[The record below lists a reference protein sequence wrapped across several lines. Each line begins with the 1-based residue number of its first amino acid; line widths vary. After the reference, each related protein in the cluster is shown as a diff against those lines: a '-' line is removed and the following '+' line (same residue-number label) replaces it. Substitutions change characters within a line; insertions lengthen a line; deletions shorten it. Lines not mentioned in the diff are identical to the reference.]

1 MKFPKTKL
9 YEACESKKDGR
20 PILTGVHVNADKA
33 RLEAADGVI
42 LAVIPIP
49 EEDAQEIGNT
59 VIPAKIMKEAYN
71 MARRSSQVPT
81 IKVTESGYTVGAQ
94 NASGDPEPITGPT
107 YPLEV
112 LATDGISYPDCDK
125 IIPDPKHYEF
135 VAALDVNK
143 LMRLAKAICE
153 NGTRRPD
160 LFVKLYRDRVQSSA
174 PLRVVPLSTEHKD
187 RLGLIMPMHVVE
199 ES

>member
-20 PILTGVHVNADKA
+20 PILTGVHVNPDKA

-49 EEDAQEIGNT
+49 KEDAEAVGDT
-59 VIPAKIMKEAYN
+59 VIPAKIVKEAYN

-81 IKVTESGYTVGAQ
+81 IEVSESGYTVGAQ
-94 NASGDPEPITGPT
+94 NAGGDPEPVTGPT
-107 YPLEV
+107 YPLDNDLGV
-112 LATDGISYPDCDK
+112 RYLDVDP
-125 IIPDPKHYEF
+125 IIPNPKHYEF
-135 VAALDVNK
+135 VAAIDVNK
-143 LMRLAKAICE
+143 LLRLAKALCE
-153 NGTRRPD
+153 NGTRRPN
-160 LFVKLYRDRVQSSA
+160 LFVKLYRHTSSPGS